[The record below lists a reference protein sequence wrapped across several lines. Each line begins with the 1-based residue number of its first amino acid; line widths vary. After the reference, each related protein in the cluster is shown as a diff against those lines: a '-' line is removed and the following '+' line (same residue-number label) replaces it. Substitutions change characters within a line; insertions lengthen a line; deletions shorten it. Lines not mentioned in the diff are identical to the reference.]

1 MDIFFIPFLNIFR
14 TLLSV
19 YSWIIILGVALN
31 WLIIFRVVNPYQP
44 LIQHASY
51 FYNAVTEPFYRRIRQ
66 FVPMIGG
73 VDLTPLVLLLG
84 ISFFGMI
91 VDRLILRLV

>member
-14 TLLSV
+14 TLLSA

-44 LIQHASY
+44 LVQHASY
-51 FYNAVTEPFYRRIRQ
+51 FYNAVTEPFYRHIRQ